1 MPYEDSTYLM
11 TAGAAPP
18 GGHTLRR
25 PPAEAAPTSQDRNQ
39 RLTAAVSLHFDAVWR
54 LLRRL
59 GVREADVDD
68 AAQQVFLALDRRL
81 LDVPVERERSFL
93 LSAAVRIAA
102 NARRQVRRSRE
113 DAGLDDESATDTA
126 SPERALEHR
135 QLMAELD
142 QALSSLSD
150 EQRTVFV
157 LYEIEGRSLPE
168 IAQSLEIPL
177 GTATSRLRRAREGF
191 ENWLA
196 ERRLR
201 EEQP

>member
-1 MPYEDSTYLM
+1 MPSESSTYLM
-11 TAGAAPP
+11 TADAAAPGSHALPELP
-18 GGHTLRR
+18 GQA
-25 PPAEAAPTSQDRNQ
+25 PAGSVDRNQ
-39 RLTAAVSLHFDAVWR
+39 RLTAAVTLHFDAVWR

-81 LDVPVERERSFL
+81 VDVPVERERSFL

-102 NARRQVRRSRE
+102 NARRQARRSRE
-113 DAGLDDESATDTA
+113 DAGIDDESATNA
-126 SPERALEHR
+126 PSPERALEHR

-168 IAQSLEIPL
+168 IAHSLEIPL

-191 ENWLA
+191 EAWLA

>member
-1 MPYEDSTYLM
+1 VPYESSTYLM
-11 TAGAAPP
+11 AAGASPP
-18 GGHTLRR
+18 GSRSLPEL
-25 PPAEAAPTSQDRNQ
+25 PPATAASSQDRNQ
-39 RLTAAVSLHFDAVWR
+39 RLTTAVTLHFDAVWR

-113 DAGLDDESATDTA
+113 DAGVDEESASDGT

-168 IAQSLEIPL
+168 IARSLEIPL
-177 GTATSRLRRAREGF
+177 GTATSRLRRARDGF
-191 ENWLA
+191 ETWLA

>member
-1 MPYEDSTYLM
+1 M

-18 GGHTLRR
+18 GGHPL
-25 PPAEAAPTSQDRNQ
+25 PKLSAEAAPSSQDRNQ
-39 RLTAAVSLHFDAVWR
+39 RLTTAVTLHFDAVWR

-102 NARRQVRRSRE
+102 NARRQIRRSRE
-113 DAGLDDESATDTA
+113 DAGLDDESESATDDT
-126 SPERALEHR
+126 SPERALQHR

-168 IAQSLEIPL
+168 IAHSLEIPL
-177 GTATSRLRRAREGF
+177 GTATSRLRRARDGF
-191 ENWLA
+191 ESWLA

>member
-1 MPYEDSTYLM
+1 VPYESSSYLM
-11 TAGAAPP
+11 AVGGSSP
-18 GGHTLRR
+18 GSRSLPEL
-25 PPAEAAPTSQDRNQ
+25 PPATATSSQDRNQ
-39 RLTAAVSLHFDAVWR
+39 RLTTAVTLHFDAVWR

-81 LDVPVERERSFL
+81 LDVPVERERAFL

-102 NARRQVRRSRE
+102 NARRQARRSRE
-113 DAGLDDESATDTA
+113 EAGVDEESASDGT

-168 IAQSLEIPL
+168 IARSLEIPL
-177 GTATSRLRRAREGF
+177 GTATSRLRRARDGF
-191 ENWLA
+191 ETWLA